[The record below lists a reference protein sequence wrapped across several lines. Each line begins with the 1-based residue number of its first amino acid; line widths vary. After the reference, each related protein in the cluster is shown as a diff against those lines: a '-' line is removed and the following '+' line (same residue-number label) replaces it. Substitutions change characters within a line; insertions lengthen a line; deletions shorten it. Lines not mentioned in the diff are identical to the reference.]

1 MVNDHTVG
9 CFRHQELGGS
19 PDVTPMRLATDY
31 VHPMRGGG
39 RCRLRIFVPD
49 AEGER
54 MGDAAVV
61 VCSELPDNPG
71 ESVAERAEELAAEV
85 LALYGEALPGFP
97 VFVEH
102 RPPETTDGARETFDL
117 VVFAFGDA
125 RQTIREGAEG
135 WRRELG
141 PPLWKPLDRKTVEA
155 LVGQRV

>member
-1 MVNDHTVG
+1 MH
-9 CFRHQELGGS
+9 
-19 PDVTPMRLATDY
+19 LATDY

-71 ESVAERAEELAAEV
+71 ESVTERAEDLAAEV

-102 RPPETTDGARETFDL
+102 WPPEATDGETETWDL
-117 VVFAFGDA
+117 VVFSHGEVREIVRDEG
-125 RQTIREGAEG
+125 EGALLEVG
-135 WRRELG
+135 R
-141 PPLWKPLDRKTVEA
+141 PLWKPLDRGAVEV
-155 LVGQRV
+155 LIGRRV